1 MTQIIPAFNIKP
13 KTLALVIATSIL
25 SLSVIGCG
33 SDSGGGSSG
42 NNGSSNGNSGGS
54 DGNGGVKPPV
64 SSTGFTESATWELTN
79 LAAGTATCYDF
90 DAKAESSCDDNKWD
104 IKYDNTS
111 RQPKLWSNSGDSGAG
126 KGGVFGLIEWSDL
139 GRYTNATKDPD
150 TSRDITMHYNEDR
163 SGGIFDA
170 QPWFEYNLKGN
181 HQLYP
186 NNRVYM
192 ITTNYSDAAVE
203 SSIQQ
208 PIYAMQIINYYNNT
222 GASGYPTLRWIDT
235 ALPNQVRTQTIS
247 AASND
252 DWVYFDLKAGKPTTK
267 EGTWHVGFKRSDVIL
282 NGGDSAMGS
291 NQGKVGGF
299 LSKTPA
305 GYYSDK
311 EGSDKGKPIASKFI
325 TDNSAA
331 TLTDLTNTAG
341 YAKPTSAHDWIID
354 KKGSDLNPAYSGT
367 FPNLDYG
374 WYTYNG
380 ATHQLNAKPIDKAKG
395 ALIRS
400 AEGNS
405 YARVRL
411 DKINY
416 PDNKATTASSWEFK
430 FDIQPA
436 S

>member
-1 MTQIIPAFNIKP
+1 MTQIKPAFNRTP
-13 KTLALVIATSIL
+13 KTLALLIATSLL

-33 SDSGGGSSG
+33 SDSDS
-42 NNGSSNGNSGGS
+42 NNNNNNSGSGDGS
-54 DGNGGVKPPV
+54 VKPPV
-64 SSTGFTESATWELTN
+64 SSTGFTETATWNLTN

-90 DAKAESSCDDNKWD
+90 DTKAESSCDDNKWD
-104 IKYDNTS
+104 IKYDNTA

-126 KGGVFGLIEWSDL
+126 KGGVFGLIDWKDL

-150 TSRDITMHYNEDR
+150 SNRDITMHYNADR
-163 SGGIFDA
+163 SGGIFDE
-170 QPWFEYNLKGN
+170 QPWFEYNLQGN

-192 ITTNYSDAAVE
+192 ITTNNSDATVN
-203 SSIQQ
+203 SSILQ
-208 PIYAMQIINYYNNT
+208 PIYALQIINYYNNT

-235 ALPNQVRTQTIS
+235 ALPNQVQTQQIN

-252 DWVYFDLKAGKPTTK
+252 DWIYFDLKAGKPTTK
-267 EGTWHVGFKRSDVIL
+267 DGTWHIGFKRSDIIL
-282 NGGDSAMGS
+282 NGGDSAIGI
-291 NQGKVGGF
+291 NKGKVGGF
-299 LSKTPA
+299 LAKTPA
-305 GYYSDK
+305 GYYADK
-311 EGSDKGKPIASKFI
+311 EGDNKGEPIASKFI

-331 TLTDLTNTAG
+331 TLTDLTNTAD
-341 YAKPTSAHDWIID
+341 YAKPTSARNWVID
-354 KKGSDLNPAYSGT
+354 SKGSDLNPAYTGNL
-367 FPNLDYG
+367 PNLDYG

-380 ATHQLNAKPIDKAKG
+380 MTHQLNAKPIDKAQG
-395 ALIRS
+395 ALIKS

-405 YARVRL
+405 YARLRL

-416 PDNKATTASSWEFK
+416 PDNTATAATSWVFK

>member
-1 MTQIIPAFNIKP
+1 MTQIEPAFNCTP
-13 KTLALVIATSIL
+13 KTLALLMATSLL

-33 SDSGGGSSG
+33 SDSD
-42 NNGSSNGNSGGS
+42 SSNNNNSGSGDGS
-54 DGNGGVKPPV
+54 VKPPV
-64 SSTGFTESATWELTN
+64 SSTGFTETATWNLTN

-104 IKYDNTS
+104 VKFDNTA
-111 RQPKLWSNSGDSGAG
+111 RQTKLWSNSGDSGSG
-126 KGGVFGLIEWSDL
+126 KGGVFGLIDWKDL

-150 TSRDITMHYNEDR
+150 SNRDITMHYNADR
-163 SGGIFDA
+163 SGGIFDD
-170 QPWFEYNLKGN
+170 QPWFEYNLQGN

-186 NNRVYM
+186 NNRVYV
-192 ITTNYSDAAVE
+192 ITTNSSDAAVD
-203 SSIQQ
+203 SSILQ
-208 PIYAMQIINYYNNT
+208 PIYALQIINYYNNT

-235 ALPNQVRTQTIS
+235 ALPNQVQTQQINAS
-247 AASND
+247 SND

-267 EGTWHVGFKRSDVIL
+267 DGIWHIGFKRSDVIL
-282 NGGDSAMGS
+282 NGGDSAIGI
-291 NQGKVGGF
+291 NKGKVGGF
-299 LSKTPA
+299 LAKTPA
-305 GYYSDK
+305 GYYVDK
-311 EGSDKGKPIASKFI
+311 EGDNKGEPIASKFI

-331 TLTDLTNTAG
+331 TLSDLTNIAS
-341 YAKPTSAHDWIID
+341 YAKPTSATNWITD
-354 KKGSDLNPAYSGT
+354 KKGSDLNPAYTGS

-380 ATHQLNAKPIDKAKG
+380 MTHQLNAKPIDKAQG
-395 ALIRS
+395 ALLRS

-411 DKINY
+411 EKINY
-416 PDNKATTASSWEFK
+416 PDNTATAATSWVFK